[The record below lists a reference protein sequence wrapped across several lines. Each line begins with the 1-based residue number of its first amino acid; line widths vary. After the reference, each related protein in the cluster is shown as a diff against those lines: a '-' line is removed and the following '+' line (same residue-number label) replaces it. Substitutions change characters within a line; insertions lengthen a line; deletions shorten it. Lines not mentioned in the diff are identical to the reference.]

1 MGGSVPSTGN
11 SMYKG
16 MEAEGVVAL
25 EDIFMGHGGCSCAV
39 KAAEGTKGQA
49 SQVCVLLQA
58 PEPVMAS
65 CRRLRGT
72 DAGGR
77 DLQEATAMVPASNE
91 EGSTSGLTV
100 ASLGVA
106 WLCWTEWVEM

>member
-16 MEAEGVVAL
+16 MEAGRVVAL
-25 EDIFMGHGGCSCAV
+25 EDMPTGRGGCSCNV

-58 PEPVMAS
+58 PELVVAS

-72 DAGGR
+72 NALCSDVEGPR
-77 DLQEATAMVPASNE
+77 PEAARND
-91 EGSTSGLTV
+91 EGSTSGLAV

-106 WLCWTEWVEM
+106 WLCWTEQVEM